1 MKNNNNENLSIIN
14 TNNINPNMS
23 KSKLVIIKKER
34 ADSENQNKNII
45 TLEEGNYFIK
55 SSLDNK
61 MNKENINKKIENM
74 RKSIENLNN
83 DFKKFQNKKKENNK
97 KPKNLN
103 DNATNGELT
112 ELNIYSNGNL
122 NSNEFLTSVNNERIK
137 TNTIQPSDKALKS
150 DKISESE
157 EENHTKIEQKT
168 FIINN
173 NDEDGN
179 EGEIKDGNNI
189 IFFQIN
195 GENVK
200 KQIVYK
206 IISKEYLE
214 CIVCEKTVNLK
225 KLYCAECNKHYI
237 CRRCCK
243 NYYEE
248 KIENGEREFKC
259 CLQKCPEIFDL
270 NKLSHIISKQ
280 HYNIIIDEEKLLNKK
295 LKIKYEEFNANLD
308 TMKIYNE
315 KHVLDINNNEKFF
328 FYKKSKVYICPKCNQ
343 NSLFGKTGT
352 HFVKCLNCL
361 HKICKYC
368 LKTYDNYHMDIVQ
381 ENHCKVYYRKEEEED
396 QKKDSCIENILYE
409 FLFLICSFLFMFIGS
424 WYYIKNII
432 KFIFC
437 LSNRKNLNC
446 FLEFFVC
453 LFTFIFFIPSI
464 GTIILILPYFS
475 ILIMVFGF

>member
-1 MKNNNNENLSIIN
+1 MMKNNNENLSKK
-14 TNNINPNMS
+14 NINNKNPNIS
-23 KSKLVIIKKER
+23 KTKLIIIKKER

-74 RKSIENLNN
+74 RQSIENLNN
-83 DFKKFQNKKKENNK
+83 DFKKIQNKNIENKKK
-97 KPKNLN
+97 PINLN

-112 ELNIYSNGNL
+112 ELNIHSNGNL
-122 NSNEFLTSVNNERIK
+122 NSNEFLTSINNERNK

-157 EENHTKIEQKT
+157 EEKHTKIENKT
-168 FIINN
+168 FIMNN
-173 NDEDGN
+173 NDEDEN
-179 EGEIKDGNNI
+179 EGEIKDGKNI
-189 IFFQIN
+189 IYFQIR
-195 GENVK
+195 GEN
-200 KQIVYK
+200 VYK
-206 IISKEYLE
+206 IITKEYLE
-214 CIVCEKTVNLK
+214 CIICEKTVNKK

-259 CLQKCPEIFDL
+259 CIQKCPEIFDL
-270 NKLSHIISKQ
+270 NKLSNIISQQ
-280 HYNIIIDEEKLLNKK
+280 HYNIIIDEENLLNKK
-295 LKIKYEEFNANLD
+295 LKLKYEEFNSNLD

-368 LKTYDNYHMDIVQ
+368 LKTFDNYHMDIVQ
-381 ENHCKVYYRKEEEED
+381 ENHCKVYYRKEEEEE
-396 QKKDSCIENILYE
+396 QNLNSSNQNILYE
-409 FLFLICSFLFMFIGS
+409 ILFLICSFLFMFAGS
-424 WYYIKNII
+424 WCYIKNII
-432 KFIFC
+432 KFLFFQ
-437 LSNRKNLNC
+437 SNRKKLNC
-446 FLEFFVC
+446 FLEFFIC

-464 GTIILILPYFS
+464 GIIILILPYFS

>member
-1 MKNNNNENLSIIN
+1 MMKNNNENLSKKNI
-14 TNNINPNMS
+14 NNINPNTS

-34 ADSENQNKNII
+34 SDSENQNKNII

-74 RKSIENLNN
+74 RKSIENFNN
-83 DFKKFQNKKKENNK
+83 KKIQNKNIENKKKLS
-97 KPKNLN
+97 NLY
-103 DNATNGELT
+103 DNATNGEIT
-112 ELNIYSNGNL
+112 ELNIHSNGNL
-122 NSNEFLTSVNNERIK
+122 NSNEFLTSINNEKNK

-157 EENHTKIEQKT
+157 DENHTKIDHKT

-173 NDEDGN
+173 NDEDEN
-179 EGEIKDGNNI
+179 EGEIKDGKNI
-189 IFFQIN
+189 IYFQIR
-195 GENVK
+195 GENYNN
-200 KQIVYK
+200 QIVYK

-214 CIVCEKTVNLK
+214 CIVCEKTVNVK

-248 KIENGEREFKC
+248 KIENGERKFKC
-259 CLQKCPEIFDL
+259 CIQKCPEIFDL
-270 NKLSHIISKQ
+270 NKLSNIISKQ
-280 HYNIIIDEEKLLNKK
+280 HYNIIKEKENLLNKK
-295 LKIKYEEFNANLD
+295 LKLKYEEFNSNLD

-328 FYKKSKVYICPKCNQ
+328 FYKKSKVCICPKCNQ

-352 HFVKCLNCL
+352 NFVKCLNCL

-368 LKTYDNYHMDIVQ
+368 LKTFDNYHMDIVQ
-381 ENHCKVYYRKEEEED
+381 ENHCKVYYRKDDDED
-396 QKKDSCIENILYE
+396 DQNSHSFAQTILYE
-409 FLFLICSFLFMFIGS
+409 FLFLICSFFFMFAGS
-424 WYYIKNII
+424 WYYIKNVI
-432 KFIFC
+432 KFLFFQ
-437 LSNRKNLNC
+437 SNRKKLNC
-446 FLEFFVC
+446 FLEILIC
-453 LFTFIFFIPSI
+453 LITFIFFIPSI
-464 GTIILILPYFS
+464 GIIILFLPYFS
-475 ILIMVFGF
+475 ILIMMFGF